1 MNEMHGKDKVNT
13 MVKGLYPGSFD
24 PITNG
29 HIDIIKRAARLVDE
43 LVVGVSVNSAKTPLF
58 SMEERIMMIREA
70 VKDMPK
76 ISVLELNGLT
86 VDRAKEM
93 GASVIVRG
101 LRAVTDFENEM
112 QLAQT
117 NHYIDAGIET
127 MFLATSLDYSFLS
140 STVVK
145 ELAWYGSDIN
155 KLVPPN
161 VEKALLAVYQS

>member
-1 MNEMHGKDKVNT
+1 

-29 HIDIIKRAARLVDE
+29 HIDVIKRAARIVDE

-58 SMEERIMMIREA
+58 SKEERIVMIKEV
-70 VKDMPK
+70 VKDMTNV
-76 ISVLELNGLT
+76 SVVELDGLT

-93 GASVIVRG
+93 GATVIVRG

-117 NHYIDAGIET
+117 NHYIDCGIDT

-145 ELAWYGSDIN
+145 ELARYGSDIH
-155 KLVPPN
+155 KLVPAN
-161 VEKALLAVYQS
+161 VEEALVLKYSDSKR